1 MNDTTTT
8 FSQLF
13 DSEQL
18 ALDIEPLIIPERVVG
33 QTIQEK
39 FEAFHALN
47 PWVYR
52 ALVRLT
58 ADWVARGR
66 TRIGMKM
73 LTEVLRWEY
82 GRQTVGD
89 EFKINNNFTSRYVR
103 LLVSEHPEFA
113 DAFHTRELRAA

>member
-1 MNDTTTT
+1 MSADLT
-8 FSQLF
+8 FSPVF

-18 ALDIEPLIIPERVVG
+18 SFDIEPLVIPEVVKG
-33 QTIQEK
+33 QSIQER

-52 ALVRLT
+52 ALVKLT
-58 ADWVARGR
+58 GDWVARGR

-103 LLVSEHPEFA
+103 LLIAEHPEYA
-113 DAFHTRELRAA
+113 AAFHTRELRAA

>member
-1 MNDTTTT
+1 MTADVT
-8 FSQLF
+8 FSPVF

-18 ALDIEPLIIPERVVG
+18 VLDIEPLVIPERVVG

-39 FEAFHALN
+39 FESFHDLN

-103 LLVSEHPEFA
+103 LLVAEHPEFA

>member
-1 MNDTTTT
+1 MSTDVT
-8 FSQLF
+8 FSPVF

-18 ALDIEPLIIPERVVG
+18 VLDIEPLVIPERVVG

-39 FEAFHALN
+39 FESFHELN
-47 PWVYR
+47 PWVYS

-103 LLVSEHPEFA
+103 LLVAEHPEFA